1 MSKSRRL
8 QVLIEEEQWARLEAA
23 AAERRLSVGAVVRDA
38 IDLAVPGGRDAR
50 RAAATAVL
58 DAEPMP
64 VPDAADL
71 RDELDEVRGR
81 RA

>member
-1 MSKSRRL
+1 MTKSRRL
-8 QVLIEEEQWARLEAA
+8 QVLIEEEQWARLVA
-23 AAERRLSVGAVVRDA
+23 AAEERRVSVGALVRDA

-58 DAEPMP
+58 EAEPMP
-64 VPDAADL
+64 VPDVAAL